1 MKLYLQPIPSLLFSA
16 FCTYVAGSWFR
27 WARSARDEGP
37 KWQPVVAVVGFSFA
51 TVSTILS
58 AFLYIHAVFT
68 GGYTFYH
75 PVELFCIRVGT
86 LTALVGLIATA
97 LGKGKLRLPGVF
109 VSLLNLLVW
118 FIDAMAQ

>member
-1 MKLYLQPIPSLLFSA
+1 MKLYIQAIPWLLFSA
-16 FCTYVAGSWFR
+16 FSTFVAWSWLR
-27 WARSARDEGP
+27 WARSARTDGP
-37 KWQPVVAVVGFSFA
+37 KWRLVVAVIGFSFA
-51 TVSTILS
+51 TISTILS

-68 GGYTFYH
+68 GGYAFYH

-86 LTALVGLIATA
+86 LTALVGLIAVA

-118 FIDAMAQ
+118 FRDAMAQ